1 MDWVVEQDDVVLG
14 AEKRELRLAVAE
26 LSKWAMGLGWWR
38 WRWWLLCADSVGEA
52 MEV

>member
-14 AEKRELRLAVAE
+14 AEKREMRLAVAVAE
-26 LSKWAMGLGWWR
+26 LSKWAMGLGWW
-38 WRWWLLCADSVGEA
+38 WWWLLCAGSVGEA